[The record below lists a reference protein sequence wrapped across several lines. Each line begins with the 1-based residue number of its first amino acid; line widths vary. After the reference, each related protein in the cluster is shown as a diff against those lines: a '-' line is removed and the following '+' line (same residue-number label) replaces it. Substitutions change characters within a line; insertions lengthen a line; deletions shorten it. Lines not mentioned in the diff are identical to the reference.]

1 MNVKELIIMAR
12 QLGMMRPGILTD
24 SIVRTLFSH
33 VQLNEDSS
41 GNSSSSTNS
50 TAAAADEDEMNFDE
64 FKEVLCAIS
73 FILNSNPWTPSH
85 KKLQI
90 FLDNIFTA
98 ASEILG

>member
-33 VQLNEDSS
+33 VQMNED
-41 GNSSSSTNS
+41 SSSSTN
-50 TAAAADEDEMNFDE
+50 AAAVDEDEMNFDE
-64 FKEVLCAIS
+64 FKEVLCAVA

>member
-1 MNVKELIIMAR
+1 MAR

-33 VQLNEDSS
+33 VQMNED
-41 GNSSSSTNS
+41 SSSSTNS
-50 TAAAADEDEMNFDE
+50 TAAADEDEMNFDE
-64 FKEVLCAIS
+64 FKEVLCAVA

-90 FLDNIFTA
+90 FLDHIFTA

>member
-1 MNVKELIIMAR
+1 MAR

-33 VQLNEDSS
+33 VQMVNED
-41 GNSSSSTNS
+41 SSSSTN
-50 TAAAADEDEMNFDE
+50 AAAVDEDEMNFDE
-64 FKEVLCAIS
+64 FKEVLCAVA